1 MDINVLERSLEEERQ
16 NYETLFSGVTQNLN
30 YLQAKLKS
38 VIEKSR
44 PYYDM
49 KEKVKIVSSVMF
61 SDLK

>member
-38 VIEKSR
+38 AIEKSR